1 VYEHDKAIPFTF
13 ETIEL
18 KSYIEVDIIQKAEE
32 LLLSERTLP
41 CQSMLKK
48 VFPNPEIQFWMDKML
63 LGRYVL
69 KAEYLTPLLLKCNGS
84 FEQLFTRICVEMMG
98 FKTHSDLL
106 VQLFEIIPPKLL
118 QEWIAK
124 GEEEVYQRLLQCA
137 GLESIDAE
145 LAYVLQKHLIQ
156 LPSLQ
161 WKKGS
166 VRPQNQIQVR
176 IEQLSTLLMNQAKL
190 IQCMHNDEALES
202 MHKLLKVLNLPK
214 SVMEHILIN
223 VCIPFVLYWKKY
235 HHADYEYSTDDLQ
248 VLQSLTYE
256 QNHITQTFKVALEGI
271 KLKRYHAQGFLYLH
285 QQFCSKKKCLECA
298 VGNAF
303 LKS

>member
-1 VYEHDKAIPFTF
+1 MQEQILHYLWKIKYFNTKALSTLSGKSIQILNNGFHNRFDGPDFLEAKILMDGIEWNGSIEFHIKTSDWLAHNHQGDKNYDNVILHLVYEHDKAIPFTF

-124 GEEEVYQRLLQCA
+124 GE
-137 GLESIDAE
+137 
-145 LAYVLQKHLIQ
+145 
-156 LPSLQ
+156 
-161 WKKGS
+161 
-166 VRPQNQIQVR
+166 
-176 IEQLSTLLMNQAKL
+176 
-190 IQCMHNDEALES
+190 
-202 MHKLLKVLNLPK
+202 
-214 SVMEHILIN
+214 
-223 VCIPFVLYWKKY
+223 
-235 HHADYEYSTDDLQ
+235 
-248 VLQSLTYE
+248 
-256 QNHITQTFKVALEGI
+256 
-271 KLKRYHAQGFLYLH
+271 
-285 QQFCSKKKCLECA
+285 
-298 VGNAF
+298 
-303 LKS
+303 